1 MGRDKGHSIRGK
13 VEKGNKRGDRTYL
26 RTIKPRD
33 PNPSI
38 SKHHIPNTDNYRSTP
53 LPPHCRT
60 GHAYQNHKDRH
71 KYRTYEGTPEQ
82 YLSSSETFDGCRER
96 VGTKGKHGVHDGGE

>member
-13 VEKGNKRGDRTYL
+13 VEKGNRRGDRTYL

-60 GHAYQNHKDRH
+60 GDAYQNHKDRH

-82 YLSSSETFDGCRER
+82 YLPSSETFDGCRER